1 MDGACAGGRGATD
14 LLALMVSVVR
24 IAVPVPLAQ
33 AFDYSVPEGGVA
45 PAVGTRVRVRFANRI
60 LVGVCLA
67 LDPEDAFAET
77 KPLVEVLD
85 STSVLTEDILRLG
98 HWLAAYY
105 HHPIGEVFAAMLPNA
120 ALQGTPLTWR
130 PQQVWLRVRGAAV
143 DLAQAPRQRALLEFL
158 DRNGGWASGAAIRAA
173 GFTSAMIAALV
184 KKGALKA
191 GERPYE
197 LEQPLPLTADQ
208 HRVVEDYRRSLRGF
222 SANLLEGVTG
232 SGKTEVYLQVIGEVL
247 AGGGQA
253 LVLVPEIVL
262 TPQTV
267 ARFQRRYGAV
277 DVLHSGLNDQERLT
291 AWLRCRDGAARI
303 LIGTRSA
310 VFTPFKKLGLIVVD
324 EEHDASFKQQDRL
337 RYSARDVAVKRAKD
351 LNIPLLLGSAT
362 PSLESLENFRCR
374 RYRRQVLP
382 RRATGAA
389 LPRLQV
395 LDIRGHRLQDG
406 LSQPLLLRMARHLD
420 AGGQVLV
427 FLNRR
432 GYAPIYL
439 CAACGWQAV
448 CSACDAR
455 LTLHLGRRL
464 LACHH
469 CGAEQPPPSVC
480 PACGRA
486 DLTAVGTGTERA
498 EAALKA
504 RFPDFSLIRIDRD
517 TTRTQRRLEMQL
529 AKIRRGEPGILVGTQ
544 MLAKGH
550 HFPNITLVAAIN
562 ADAGFL
568 SADFKAPERT
578 AQLLIQV
585 AGRAGRANRPGH
597 VWIQTLQP
605 DNPALQRLV
614 EAGYAGFADHELA
627 NRHRLG
633 LPPARHMALVRAA
646 AADPETPRRFLK
658 QLKALLI
665 GKPSAD
671 GAPRP
676 HRHAALASRPGAVAP
691 AVQQGRLGAGGGAA
705 KAGSVAKPPRA
716 GKQPDPLEVLG
727 PAPAPMPRL
736 ANLHRQQLMLLA
748 ASRNALHG
756 ALDGLAEVRAPRELR
771 WNIDV
776 DPLDAF

>member
-1 MDGACAGGRGATD
+1 MACIA
-14 LLALMVSVVR
+14 R

-33 AFDYSVPEGGVA
+33 AFDYSVPDGGPA
-45 PAVGTRVRVRFANRI
+45 PAVGARVRVRFANRT
-60 LVGVCLA
+60 LVGLCLE
-67 LDPEDAFAET
+67 LDPKDAFAET

-85 STSVLTEDILRLG
+85 SDSILTEDLLRLG
-98 HWLAAYY
+98 RWLAAYY
-105 HHPIGEVFAAMLPNA
+105 HHPVGEVFAAMLPNA
-120 ALQGTPLTWR
+120 ALQGAPLRCR
-130 PQQVWLRVRGAAV
+130 PEEVWLAVAGAAA
-143 DLAQAPRQRALLEFL
+143 DFGRAPRQRALLEFL
-158 DRNGGWASGAAIRAA
+158 DRRGGWASGAAIRAA

-184 KKGALKA
+184 KKGALRA

-197 LEQPLPLTADQ
+197 LQRPLPLTPDQ
-208 HRVVEDYRRSLRGF
+208 QGVVAGYRRSLRGF

-247 AGGGQA
+247 ARGEQA

-277 DVLHSGLNDQERLT
+277 DVLHSGLRNQERLT

-351 LNIPLLLGSAT
+351 LDIPLILGSAT
-362 PSLESLENFRCR
+362 PSLESLENVRSR

-389 LPRLQV
+389 LPRIQI

-406 LSQPLLLRMARHLD
+406 LSQPLLQRIARHLN

-439 CAACGWQAV
+439 CAACGWQAL
-448 CSACDAR
+448 CNACDAR
-455 LTLHLGRRL
+455 LTLHLRRRL

-469 CGAEQPPPSVC
+469 CGAEQPPPPVC
-480 PACGRA
+480 PTCGRA
-486 DLTAVGTGTERA
+486 ELTALGAGTERA
-498 EAALKA
+498 EAALGT

-517 TTRTQRRLEMQL
+517 TTGTQRRLERQL
-529 AKIRRGEPGILVGTQ
+529 AQIGQGEPGILVGTQ

-550 HFPNITLVAAIN
+550 HFPNITLVAAVN

-578 AQLLIQV
+578 AQLLVQV
-585 AGRAGRANRPGH
+585 AGRAGRADRPGQ

-614 EAGYAGFADHELA
+614 QGGYAGFADHELA
-627 NRHRLG
+627 SRHRLG
-633 LPPARHMALVRAA
+633 LPPARRMALVRAA
-646 AADPETPRRFLK
+646 AADPETPERFLK
-658 QLKALLI
+658 QLKALLV
-665 GKPSAD
+665 GKQSA
-671 GAPRP
+671 GAARSPVQD
-676 HRHAALASRPGAVAP
+676 AAP
-691 AVQQGRLGAGGGAA
+691 A
-705 KAGSVAKPPRA
+705 VAKPPQA
-716 GKQPDPLEVLG
+716 GERPEPLEVLG
-727 PAPAPMPRL
+727 PAPAPLRRL

-748 ASRNALHG
+748 ASRNVLHS
-756 ALDGLAEVRAPRELR
+756 ALDSMAALRAPRELR
-771 WNIDV
+771 WSIDV

>member
-1 MDGACAGGRGATD
+1 
-14 LLALMVSVVR
+14 MVSVVR

-33 AFDYSVPEGGVA
+33 AFDYSVPEGYAA
-45 PAVGTRVRVRFANRI
+45 PAVGARVRVRFANRT
-60 LVGVCLA
+60 LVGLCLE
-67 LDPEDAFAET
+67 LDPKDAFAEP

-85 STSVLTEDILRLG
+85 SDNILTEDVLRLG
-98 HWLAAYY
+98 RWLAAYY
-105 HHPIGEVFAAMLPNA
+105 HHPIGEVFSAMLPNA
-120 ALQGTPLTWR
+120 ALQGAPLAWR
-130 PQQVWLRVRGAAV
+130 PQEVWLRVRGAAA
-143 DLAQAPRQRALLEFL
+143 DLARAPRQRALLEFL
-158 DRNGGWASGAAIRAA
+158 EGRGGWAEDAAIRAA

-184 KKGALKA
+184 EKGALKA

-197 LEQPLPLTADQ
+197 LQPPLPLTEDQ
-208 HRVVEDYRRSLRGF
+208 QGVVEGYRRSLRGF

-247 AGGGQA
+247 ARGEQA

-310 VFTPFKKLGLIVVD
+310 VFTPFRRLGLIVVD

-337 RYSARDVAVKRAKD
+337 HYSARDVAVKRAKD
-351 LNIPLLLGSAT
+351 LDIPLILGSAT
-362 PSLESLENFRCR
+362 PSLESLENVRCR

-389 LPRLQV
+389 LPRIHI

-406 LSQPLLLRMARHLD
+406 LSQPLLLRIARHLD
-420 AGGQVLV
+420 AGSQVLV

-439 CAACGWQAV
+439 CADCGWQAV
-448 CSACDAR
+448 CNACDAR
-455 LTLHLGRRL
+455 LTLHLRRRL
-464 LACHH
+464 LVCHH
-469 CGAEQPPPSVC
+469 CGAERPQPPVC
-480 PACGRA
+480 PNCGRA
-486 DLTAVGTGTERA
+486 ELIAIGAGTERA

-517 TTRTQRRLEMQL
+517 TTRTQRRLEAQL
-529 AKIRRGEPGILVGTQ
+529 AKIGRGEPGILVGTQ

-550 HFPNITLVAAIN
+550 HFPNITLVTAIN

-585 AGRAGRANRPGH
+585 AGRAGRADRPGQ

-633 LPPARHMALVRAA
+633 MPPARHMALVRAA
-646 AADPETPRRFLK
+646 ATDPEAPERFLK
-658 QLKALLI
+658 QLKALLL
-665 GKPSAD
+665 GKPSAAK
-671 GAPRP
+671 APRP
-676 HRHAALASRPGAVAP
+676 HQDLALAAEPGERSEA
-691 AVQQGRLGAGGGAA
+691 
-705 KAGSVAKPPRA
+705 
-716 GKQPDPLEVLG
+716 LEVLG
-727 PAPAPMPRL
+727 PAPAPLRRL
-736 ANLHRQQLMLLA
+736 ANRHRQQLMLLA
-748 ASRNALHG
+748 ARRKALHG
-756 ALDGLAEVRAPRELR
+756 ALDGLAAVRTPRDLR
-771 WNIDV
+771 WDIDV

>member
-1 MDGACAGGRGATD
+1 MASIA
-14 LLALMVSVVR
+14 R

-33 AFDYSVPEGGVA
+33 AFDYSVPEGGFA
-45 PAVGTRVRVRFANRI
+45 PAVGARVRVRFANRT
-60 LVGVCLA
+60 LVGLCLE
-67 LDPEDAFAET
+67 LDPKDAFAET

-85 STSVLTEDILRLG
+85 SESILTEDVLRLG
-98 HWLAAYY
+98 RWLAAYY
-105 HHPIGEVFAAMLPNA
+105 HHPIGEVFAAMLPGA
-120 ALQGTPLTWR
+120 ALQGAPLRWR
-130 PQQVWLRVRGAAV
+130 PEEVWLAV
-143 DLAQAPRQRALLEFL
+143 AGVATDFSRAPRQRALLEFL
-158 DRNGGWASGAAIRAA
+158 DRRGGWASGAAIRAA

-184 KKGALKA
+184 KKGVLRA

-197 LEQPLPLTADQ
+197 LQRPLPLTADQ
-208 HRVVEDYRRSLRGF
+208 RGVVAGYRRSLRGF

-247 AGGGQA
+247 ARGEQA

-277 DVLHSGLNDQERLT
+277 DVLHSGLRNRERLT

-310 VFTPFKKLGLIVVD
+310 VFTPFRKLGLIVVD

-351 LNIPLLLGSAT
+351 LDIPLILGSAT
-362 PSLESLENFRCR
+362 PSLESLENVRRR
-374 RYRRQVLP
+374 RYRRQALP

-406 LSQPLLLRMARHLD
+406 LSQPLLQRIARHLD

-432 GYAPIYL
+432 GYAPVYL
-439 CAACGWQAV
+439 CAACGWRAL
-448 CSACDAR
+448 CDACDAR
-455 LTLHLGRRL
+455 LTLHLRRRL

-469 CGAEQPPPSVC
+469 CGAEQPLPPAC
-480 PACGRA
+480 PTCGRA
-486 DLTAVGTGTERA
+486 ELTAVGAGTERA
-498 EAALKA
+498 EAALQA

-517 TTRTQRRLEMQL
+517 TTGTQRRLERQL
-529 AKIRRGEPGILVGTQ
+529 AQIGRGEPGILVGTQ

-550 HFPNITLVAAIN
+550 HFPNITLVAAVN

-578 AQLLIQV
+578 AQLLVQV
-585 AGRAGRANRPGH
+585 AGRAGRAGRPGQ

-614 EAGYAGFADHELA
+614 QGSYAGFAEHELA
-627 NRHRLG
+627 SRHRLG
-633 LPPARHMALVRAA
+633 LPPARRMALVRAA
-646 AADPETPRRFLK
+646 AADPETPERFLK
-658 QLKALLI
+658 QLKTLLLGERSVGI
-665 GKPSAD
+665 DRRLAQEA
-671 GAPRP
+671 APT
-676 HRHAALASRPGAVAP
+676 VT
-691 AVQQGRLGAGGGAA
+691 
-705 KAGSVAKPPRA
+705 KPPQSRER
-716 GKQPDPLEVLG
+716 PDSLEVLG
-727 PAPAPMPRL
+727 PAPAPLRRL
-736 ANLHRQQLMLLA
+736 ANQHRRQLMLLA
-748 ASRNALHG
+748 TSRKALHR
-756 ALDGLAEVRAPRELR
+756 ALDGMAALRAPRELR
-771 WNIDV
+771 WSVDV